1 VSLRIHVGPNGAPVK
16 VNNISFG
23 DVIYDK
29 EDVEDR
35 LRRAQLAIIS
45 PSRNAQEFLGDSYEN
60 SPELTF
66 SANCVVLE
74 ITGPELE
81 DLSFIDLPGT
91 PTFQYTAE
99 KSLIAERDA
108 PTRSHR

>member
-1 VSLRIHVGPNGAPVK
+1 

-29 EDVEDR
+29 EDVEDC
-35 LRRAQLAIIS
+35 LRRAQLAVVS
-45 PSRNAQEFLGDSYEN
+45 PSRNAQEFLSDSYET

-66 SANCVVLE
+66 SPDCVVLE

-81 DLSFIDLPGT
+81 VLSFIGFPGT
-91 PTFQYTAE
+91 LTF
-99 KSLIAERDA
+99 
-108 PTRSHR
+108 